1 LQNLSH
7 SNLLECAAL
16 LRFFGVR
23 AVVVD
28 ITSEELKYG
37 KLDSHHSSSSKFDT
51 AASVHV
57 EVSRRNYVQENICIF
72 LQKYFLQR
80 SASLLPLFFQHMGH
94 SRTIIGVQTDAKN
107 TKEFIKNVLM
117 LDPGCDGELM
127 KRNLIQKNNYW
138 RKQLFRSVSSL
149 KESSFQIVYIIS
161 GIMTPV
167 EKEKSKLLIGVSPD
181 SDLKVDLL

>member
-1 LQNLSH
+1 LI
-7 SNLLECAAL
+7 ECAAL

-28 ITSEELKYG
+28 ITELKCG
-37 KLDSHHSSSSKFDT
+37 KLAATDSLQSSSSKINV
-51 AASVHV
+51 AASIHMQIP
-57 EVSRRNYVQENICIF
+57 RRNNVQENICIF

-80 SASLLPLFFQHMGH
+80 SGSLLPFPLFFQHMGH
-94 SRTIIGVQTDAKN
+94 SRTIIGVQTDEKN
-107 TKEFIKNVLM
+107 TKDLIKNVLM

-138 RKQLFRSVSSL
+138 RKQLFRSISSL
-149 KESSFQIVYIIS
+149 KESSYQIVYIIS
-161 GIMTPV
+161 GIMTPA